1 MRVHLPRMRA
11 RSARHVDWL
20 REVSEAGLVLEAL
33 LFFRLFGPA
42 GGFGGRCVGASY
54 GRDVSG
60 QHALV
65 AKKSTLTLLGE
76 EIRSQRMARAITQ
89 MDLADRCGLHV
100 TFIGGVERGQKNIS
114 ILSLESIA
122 RALGVSMAELISGI
136 ERRTQR

>member
-1 MRVHLPRMRA
+1 
-11 RSARHVDWL
+11 
-20 REVSEAGLVLEAL
+20 
-33 LFFRLFGPA
+33 
-42 GGFGGRCVGASY
+42 
-54 GRDVSG
+54 
-60 QHALV
+60 V

>member
-1 MRVHLPRMRA
+1 MRA

-20 REVSEAGLVLEAL
+20 REVSEAGIVLEAL
-33 LFFRLFGPA
+33 LFFRLFG
-42 GGFGGRCVGASY
+42 
-54 GRDVSG
+54 
-60 QHALV
+60 HA
-65 AKKSTLTLLGE
+65 
-76 EIRSQRMARAITQ
+76 
-89 MDLADRCGLHV
+89 RCGLHV